1 MNESTSKEIILVMGG
16 ARSGKS
22 SWALNYVQDRY
33 ETCLFI
39 ATAEVKDEEMAER
52 VRRHQAARGPQ
63 WRLMEEPL
71 LLGEAL
77 QTKCERVDAV
87 LVDCLTVWLSNVLLK
102 EGKTRVV
109 AHEQRLIQ
117 AVSEMEQTVVMVSNE
132 VGMGIVPEHPLG
144 REFRD
149 LAGFLNQEM
158 AQLAD
163 KVVLT
168 VAGLPQFIK

>member
-1 MNESTSKEIILVMGG
+1 M
-16 ARSGKS
+16 
-22 SWALNYVQDRY
+22 
-33 ETCLFI
+33 
-39 ATAEVKDEEMAER
+39 
-52 VRRHQAARGPQ
+52 
-63 WRLMEEPL
+63 
-71 LLGEAL
+71 
-77 QTKCERVDAV
+77 
-87 LVDCLTVWLSNVLLK
+87 LLK
-102 EGKTRVV
+102 EGKTRV
-109 AHEQRLIQ
+109 AAYEQRLIR
-117 AVSEMEQTVVMVSNE
+117 AISEIEQTVVMVSNE

>member
-102 EGKTRVV
+102 EGKTQV
-109 AHEQRLIQ
+109 AAYEQRLIR
-117 AVSEMEQTVVMVSNE
+117 AVSEIEQTVVMVSNE